1 MGFMRPLQAILYVA
15 DHKYA
20 NTWYFAHEYYRYDTR
35 HAALS
40 QYWLA
45 DCCQNGLFFFLRA
58 WIFEVKLSLGSMLQL
73 CNDTV
78 LPMVC
83 TERWVSQ
90 ICITDLIYMQTPF
103 QTQILE

>member
-1 MGFMRPLQAILYVA
+1 M
-15 DHKYA
+15 D
-20 NTWYFAHEYYRYDTR
+20 
-35 HAALS
+35 
-40 QYWLA
+40 
-45 DCCQNGLFFFLRA
+45 FFLLLRA
-58 WIFEVKLSLGSMLQL
+58 WILEVKVSLGSMLQL

-90 ICITDLIYMQTPF
+90 VCITDLIHTQTPF